1 MSWMVVWE
9 GFRGLMR
16 KRKIGWWIFN
26 WKNIKNTIPNYR
38 NGNNNVENNYN
49 TINTT
54 IQKKTQSNNY
64 NIPSQN
70 QRKQP
75 NNKFHNNI
83 QIL

>member
-1 MSWMVVWE
+1 M
-9 GFRGLMR
+9 
-16 KRKIGWWIFN
+16 
-26 WKNIKNTIPNYR
+26 IPNYR

-54 IQKKTQSNNY
+54 IQKTQSNNY

-70 QRKQP
+70 QKKQT
-75 NNKFHNNI
+75 NNKFHNKI